1 MGLQDY
7 LPIYY
12 QACKGSSPVGSS
24 VNELPLS
31 IFTGPTAALTA
42 ISVPLFQR
50 YRTQLW
56 LGWSLCTLSMGVFTI
71 IHADTPTVRFAPRA
85 DIPTLH
91 CTTNITK
98 LKQKTTRRTRR
109 PSLQYQPARPR
120 RTRCGQPACSARTTA
135 CLQRHL

>member
-1 MGLQDY
+1 MGFQDY

-71 IHADTPTVRFAPRA
+71 IHADTPTSISIGLGVPLAVGSGSIYCEKRF
-85 DIPTLH
+85 L
-91 CTTNITK
+91 
-98 LKQKTTRRTRR
+98 
-109 PSLQYQPARPR
+109 SLGVLR
-120 RTRCGQPACSARTTA
+120 
-135 CLQRHL
+135 